1 MTKIFL
7 LCFALLAVV
16 WWAGRRFGRSLP
28 GLSTYLETEEA
39 RSEQEAA
46 ELLRSNLHMPPAE
59 ALAPLLAV
67 AGDLFPAGSSPVLRV
82 IPPQRPPQGPSQG
95 DAATEDG
102 RRAILTLRRTDGTDE
117 DGDEEERVVVI
128 WHAGRWTL
136 RGPDNRERAFSDLA
150 AVANELENML
160 RQCAARL
167 AAPTAAPLTASL
179 EPSAPAEQS
188 ASREL
193 AMTLSTELSPIVI
206 IGGGL
211 AGCECAL
218 TLAASGVPCTL
229 YEQKPEAKSPAH
241 ESPLL
246 GELVCSNSFRSDD
259 AEASGVGLLKREMRD
274 LGSAIMDAADHCA
287 VPAGKAL
294 AVDRDKFAARVT
306 RMVEES
312 PQITL
317 IRKKIPSLDAP
328 ELEGKTVAVAAGP
341 LASDDLAASLMGA
354 AGSDRLY
361 FYDAIAP
368 IISADSVDMSVA
380 FFGSRYGNDGP
391 PPPYSDEVATALPPV
406 SKESGK
412 EESAGEIPAEALSRG
427 AYLNCPMTKP
437 EYEAFYR
444 ALLEAEKVPAHEFE
458 KEIHFEGCMPVEAL
472 AERGEK
478 TLAFGPL
485 KPVGFT
491 DPRTG
496 RRPWALL
503 QLRAENAEGTAYNLV
518 GCQTKMT
525 YGAQAEV
532 FRLIPGLE
540 KAEFLRFG
548 SMHRNTYVNAPE
560 CLNEDLSLK
569 SRPNVFLAGQI
580 TGVEGYVESAACGL
594 WLGLTLAARAQG
606 RKLPDLPATTAL
618 GALLRHLRTPAKRFQ
633 PSNVHFG
640 LFPDLAE
647 KSKKKARKA
656 VMAERGREDFRKW
669 RKHAGV

>member
-7 LCFALLAVV
+7 LCFALLAAV

-28 GLSTYLETEEA
+28 GLSAYLSTEEA
-39 RSEQEAA
+39 RSERETA
-46 ELLRSNLHMPPAE
+46 ELQRSHLRMPPAE

-67 AGDLFPAGSSPVLRV
+67 ARDLFPEGGVPHLDIA
-82 IPPQRPPQGPSQG
+82 PPE
-95 DAATEDG
+95 EDRTKEEG
-102 RRAILTLRRTDGTDE
+102 RRAVLTLSRPDAAGAAA
-117 DGDEEERVVVI
+117 RVTVF
-128 WHAGRWTL
+128 WFSGRWTL
-136 RGPDNRERAFSDLA
+136 RGPDGKECSRADLA
-150 AVANELENML
+150 EAADELERLL
-160 RQCAARL
+160 RESAARL
-167 AAPTAAPLTASL
+167 P
-179 EPSAPAEQS
+179 APAHNPFFP
-188 ASREL
+188 AARPALREST
-193 AMTLSTELSPIVI
+193 MTTSELPPVAIV
-206 IGGGL
+206 GGGL

-218 TLAASGVPCTL
+218 ALAASGVPCTL
-229 YEQKPEAKSPAH
+229 YEQKPEMKSPAH
-241 ESPLL
+241 ASPLL
-246 GELVCSNSFRSDD
+246 AELVCSNSFRSDD
-259 AEASGVGLLKREMRD
+259 AEGSGVGLLKREMRD
-274 LGSAIMDAADHCA
+274 LGSAVMDAADHCS

-294 AVDRDKFAARVT
+294 AVDRDRFAARIT
-306 RMVEES
+306 RMVEDS
-312 PQITL
+312 PHITL
-317 IRKKIPSLDAP
+317 IRRRIPSLDAP
-328 ELEGKTVAVAAGP
+328 ELEGKTVVVAAGP
-341 LASDDLAASLMGA
+341 LASDDLAASLMAA

-368 IISADSVDMSVA
+368 IVSADSVDMSIA

-391 PPPYSDEVATALPPV
+391 PPAYSDEAAAALEHPAGGASAMPPDAP
-406 SKESGK
+406 S
-412 EESAGEIPAEALSRG
+412 EALSRED
-427 AYLNCPMTKP
+427 YLNCPMTRP
-437 EYEAFYR
+437 EYEAFYH

-458 KEIHFEGCMPVEAL
+458 REIHFEGCMPVEAL

-478 TLAFGPL
+478 TLTFGPL

-548 SMHRNTYVNAPE
+548 SMHRNTYINAPE
-560 CLNEDLSLK
+560 CLNNDLSLK
-569 SRPNVFLAGQI
+569 SRPHIFLAGQI

-594 WLGLTLAARAQG
+594 WLGLTLAARMQG
-606 RKLPDLPATTAL
+606 RELPDPPATTAL
-618 GALLRHLRTPAKRFQ
+618 GALLRHLRTPVRHFQ

-640 LFPDLAE
+640 LFPDLPE
-647 KSKKKARKA
+647 KPKKKARKA

-669 RKHAGV
+669 REVAGT

>member
-1 MTKIFL
+1 MTKILL
-7 LCFALLAVV
+7 LCFALLAAV
-16 WWAGRRFGRSLP
+16 WWAGRRFGRSRP
-28 GLSTYLETEEA
+28 GLNSYLEAEEA
-39 RSEQEAA
+39 RAERESA
-46 ELLRSNLHMPPAE
+46 ELLRSHLRMPPEE

-67 AGDLFPAGSSPVLRV
+67 ARDLFPEGGVPHLAIL
-82 IPPQRPPQGPSQG
+82 PPG
-95 DAATEDG
+95 EDQTKEEG
-102 RRAILTLRRTDGTDE
+102 RRAVLTLSCPDTSGPDTG
-117 DGDEEERVVVI
+117 GGARVAVF
-128 WHAGRWTL
+128 WFSGRWTL
-136 RGPDNRERAFSDLA
+136 RGPDGKEYSRDDLA
-150 AVANELENML
+150 EAANELERLL
-160 RQCAARL
+160 REAAAALCSSPAPEPFFPAAR
-167 AAPTAAPLTASL
+167 
-179 EPSAPAEQS
+179 PAL
-188 ASREL
+188 REN
-193 AMTLSTELSPIVI
+193 AMTTSALPPIVI

-218 TLAASGVPCTL
+218 TLAASAVPCTL
-229 YEQKPEAKSPAH
+229 YEQKPEASSPAH

-246 GELVCSNSFRSDD
+246 AELVCSNSFRSDD

-274 LGSAIMDAADHCA
+274 LGSPIMDAADHCA

-312 PQITL
+312 PHITL
-317 IRKKIPSLDAP
+317 VRRKIPSLDAP
-328 ELEGKTVAVAAGP
+328 ELEGKTIVVAAGP
-341 LASDDLAASLMGA
+341 LASDDLASSLMDV

-368 IISADSVDMSVA
+368 IVSADSVDMSVA

-391 PPPYSDEVATALPPV
+391 PPAYSDEAAAALEQP
-406 SKESGK
+406 
-412 EESAGEIPAEALSRG
+412 AGGACAAPSEVPSEALSRG
-427 AYLNCPMTKP
+427 DYLNCPMTKP

-444 ALLEAEKVPAHEFE
+444 ALLEAEKVPAHDFE

-478 TLAFGPL
+478 TLTFGPL

-525 YGAQAEV
+525 YPAQARV

-548 SMHRNTYVNAPE
+548 SMHRNTYVNAPA

-569 SRPNVFLAGQI
+569 TRPHVFLTGQI

-594 WLGLTLAARAQG
+594 WLGLTLAARARG
-606 RKLPDLPATTAL
+606 RELPEPPATTAL
-618 GALLRHLRTPAKRFQ
+618 GALLRHLRTPARHFQ

-640 LFPDLAE
+640 LFPDLPE
-647 KSKKKARKA
+647 KPKKKARKA

-669 RKHAGV
+669 REAAGI

>member
-28 GLSTYLETEEA
+28 GLNTYLQTEET

-46 ELLRSNLHMPPAE
+46 QLLRSNLHMPPAE

-67 AGDLFPAGSSPVLRV
+67 ARDLFPEGHSPALR
-82 IPPQRPPQGPSQG
+82 ITPPQELLQA
-95 DAATEDG
+95 DAAREDG
-102 RRAILTLRRTDGTDE
+102 RRAILTLRRGGASDE
-117 DGDEEERVVVI
+117 DRAAEERVVII
-128 WHAGRWTL
+128 WQTGRWIL
-136 RGPDNRERAFSDLA
+136 RRPDTRECALADLA
-150 AVANELENML
+150 AAAKELETML
-160 RQCAARL
+160 HECAARL
-167 AAPTAAPLTASL
+167 TASHDASAAPPLHASPESSAAAEQSVSREPAMIS
-179 EPSAPAEQS
+179 PSAPPS
-188 ASREL
+188 
-193 AMTLSTELSPIVI
+193 IVI

-229 YEQKPEAKSPAH
+229 YEQKPEASSPAH

-246 GELVCSNSFRSDD
+246 AELVCSNSFRSDD
-259 AEASGVGLLKREMRD
+259 PEGSGVGLLKCEMRD
-274 LGSAIMDAADHCA
+274 LGSAIMDAADHCT

-317 IRKKIPSLDAP
+317 IRNKIPSLDAP
-328 ELEGKTVAVAAGP
+328 ELEGKTVVVAAGP
-341 LASDDLAASLMGA
+341 LASDDLAASLMDA

-368 IISADSVDMSVA
+368 IVSADSVDMSIA

-391 PPPYSDEVATALPPV
+391 PPPYSDEAAAALPPL
-406 SKESGK
+406 SQKSDKEHSPEK
-412 EESAGEIPAEALSRG
+412 KPAEALSRG
-427 AYLNCPMTKP
+427 DYLNCPMTKP

-444 ALLEAEKVPAHEFE
+444 ALLEAEKAPAHEFE

-478 TLAFGPL
+478 TLVFGPL

-525 YGAQAEV
+525 YGAQAKV

-540 KAEFLRFG
+540 QAEFLRFG

-560 CLNEDLSLK
+560 CLNKDLSLT
-569 SRPNVFLAGQI
+569 SRPHVFLAGQI

-606 RKLPDLPATTAL
+606 RDLPEPPATTAL

-633 PSNVHFG
+633 PSNIHFG

-647 KSKKKARKA
+647 KPKKKARKA
-656 VMAERGREDFRKW
+656 AMAERARKDFRQW
-669 RKHAGV
+669 REGEGI